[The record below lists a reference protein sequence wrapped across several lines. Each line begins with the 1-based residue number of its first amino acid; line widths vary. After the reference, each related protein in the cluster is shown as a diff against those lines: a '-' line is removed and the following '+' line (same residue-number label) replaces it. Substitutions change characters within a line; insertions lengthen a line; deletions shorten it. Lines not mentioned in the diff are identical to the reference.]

1 MTHRLHLAAASV
13 LAVALVAFYAPHSAR
28 AAETAHEHAPKAAT
42 ETSADT
48 DTDTETETDTETDTE
63 TGAETET
70 ETKPPIARTP
80 RPAEAKLFIISPQNG
95 DTVSSPVTVRF
106 GLTGMEVAPAGTA
119 TPNTG
124 HHHLIID
131 SPVPAFDAPLQK
143 DDRHLHFGAGQTE
156 ANVVLTPGKH
166 RLQLVLADKDHVPH
180 DPPLVSEPITITVK

>member
-1 MTHRLHLAAASV
+1 MTSRLHLAAASA

-28 AAETAHEHAPKAAT
+28 AAETAHKHAPKAAT
-42 ETSADT
+42 ETSA
-48 DTDTETETDTETDTE
+48 DTETDTE

-70 ETKPPIARTP
+70 EAKPPIARTP
-80 RPAEAKLFIISPQNG
+80 RPAEAKLYIISPQNG